1 MTSSIAYTMFST
13 LTLYSSASEKVNT
26 AKPIELFDWFAN
38 KKHIRGSREGDNG
51 VWINNSAEPI
61 TFCPK
66 SRVVVLEDGTRYL
79 LNKKTASKAF
89 GLDKASE
96 QILLALSPTT

>member
-1 MTSSIAYTMFST
+1 MNSSIAYTMST
-13 LTLYSSASEKVNT
+13 MMTLYSSAVEA

-51 VWINNSAEPI
+51 IWINNSAKPI
-61 TFCPK
+61 SFCPK

-79 LNKKTASKAF
+79 LNKKTASKVF
-89 GLDKASE
+89 GLDKTSE
-96 QILLALSPTT
+96 QVLSALPTTI